1 MKQLVML
8 APKHLTVREIDV
20 PEPKAGEVRIRVRQI
35 GICGSDIHVWHGTHP
50 FTPYPV
56 VQGHEFCGYIDQLGE
71 GVSHLAIGELV
82 TAMPQIVCGHCHAC
96 LSEQFHICE
105 NLKVRG
111 FQADGCGQEFFVTDA
126 ERIVPLPAH
135 FTLDQGAFMEPVA
148 VAAHAV
154 SRLGDI
160 AGQNMVVMGAGTI
173 GNLIAQV
180 AQRMGANVLL
190 TDIQDARLERAHECG
205 IQHTANMMTTS
216 LANAAA
222 AAFGDAGFALAVEA
236 AGAPPAIQAL
246 IPAIQKGGT
255 ILIVGVYGRP
265 VELDMA
271 RVGEHELN
279 VKGSMMYWR
288 DDWLHA
294 KDLLDQGLHIQPLID
309 AKYPLSEW
317 VDAYRHIDD
326 NPQAVMKL
334 MVNVGMD
341 G

>member
-1 MKQLVML
+1 MKQLIML
-8 APKHLTVREIDV
+8 APKSLTVREVDV

-56 VQGHEFCGYIDQLGE
+56 VQGHEFCGHIDQLGE
-71 GVSHLAIGELV
+71 GVNHLAVGDLV

-96 LSEQFHICE
+96 LSGQFHICE

-154 SRLGDI
+154 SRLGDLV
-160 AGQNMVVMGAGTI
+160 GKNMVVMGAGTI

-190 TDIQDARLERAHECG
+190 TDIQDARLERAHACG
-205 IQHTANMMTTS
+205 IQHTANMMSTS
-216 LANAAA
+216 LADAAA
-222 AAFGDAGFALAVEA
+222 AAFGDDGFALAVEA

-288 DDWLHA
+288 DDWLQA

-317 VDAYRHIDD
+317 VDAYHHIDD

-341 G
+341 